1 MKLSQ
6 RLLLVPDRLAK
17 MTFWIFAFNELLLL
31 VSCRLAKMTFWI
43 FGCFGGFEAFEAF
56 GSLGV
61 FGPDQLLLFVLSRLI
76 NSTEAL
82 RKRFVHLNRNLGA
95 GNICS

>member
-1 MKLSQ
+1 M
-6 RLLLVPDRLAK
+6 AK

-43 FGCFGGFEAFEAF
+43 FGCLGGFEAFEAF

-61 FGPDQLLLFVLSRLI
+61 FGPDQLLLSVSTSSLI

-95 GNICS
+95 GNIFS